1 MLFVLSVVVCL
12 FVGKYADNYWAV
24 GRCTQTGWWGGV
36 SFTSGYCREIYI
48 ARCSEICSFLLRFCL
63 SFLWM
68 SPLGGT

>member
-1 MLFVLSVVVCL
+1 MLWGGVHGG
-12 FVGKYADNYWAV
+12 VG
-24 GRCTQTGWWGGV
+24 GGGV

-63 SFLWM
+63 SILWM